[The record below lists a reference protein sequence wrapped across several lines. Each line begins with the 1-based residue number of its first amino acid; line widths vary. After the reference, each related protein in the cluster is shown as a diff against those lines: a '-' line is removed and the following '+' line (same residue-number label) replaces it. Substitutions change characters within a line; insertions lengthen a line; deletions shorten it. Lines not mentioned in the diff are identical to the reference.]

1 MPFHQFYCITRG
13 KKGRTNYP
21 HFSCTP
27 PPKPPHSYPCTCLS
41 ALHCRIRQY
50 CAQPPLCIQPKPGS
64 ERCVAYAEQLQQIK
78 APLLPFLPLRG
89 FIPPPQNPR
98 APSGALVRPQYK
110 SLQRQKCPVQQDFPH
125 ATCSCPAPGQLEFI
139 PWQAGQRWLAVL
151 GGTQQGQSRGCSGP
165 QRCAVSPVQ
174 TSEHGKG
181 AGGAHALHSSWGA
194 RADAPRGAH

>member
-13 KKGRTNYP
+13 KKGPT
-21 HFSCTP
+21 TP
-27 PPKPPHSYPCTCLS
+27 TFPALLLQNLHTATPAPASVLS
-41 ALHCRIRQY
+41 TAELGNTVPSHH
-50 CAQPPLCIQPKPGS
+50 CIQPKPGS

-98 APSGALVRPQYK
+98 APSGALVTPQYK

-125 ATCSCPAPGQLEFI
+125 ATRSCPAPGQVEFI

-181 AGGAHALHSSWGA
+181 AGGAQALHSSWGA